1 MFYDPKRDAEL
12 NAKIATYPLFIE
24 VDGREYSR
32 TGKCGT
38 HIQTGQF
45 SVEYGCKWRDQ
56 RLGMLEGRAWLRED
70 GSIYCD

>member
-1 MFYDPKRDAEL
+1 MFYSDEL

-38 HIQTGQF
+38 DFKTDQF
-45 SVEYGCKWRDQ
+45 AVEYGCKWRDP
-56 RLGMLEGRAWLRED
+56 RLGLLEGRAWMRED
-70 GSIYCD
+70 GAIEAD